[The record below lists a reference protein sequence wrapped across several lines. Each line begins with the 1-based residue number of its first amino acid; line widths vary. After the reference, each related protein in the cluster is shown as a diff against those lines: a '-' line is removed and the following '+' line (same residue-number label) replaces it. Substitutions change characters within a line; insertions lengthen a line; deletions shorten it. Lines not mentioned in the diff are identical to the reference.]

1 MIEKIISGGQTGSDR
16 AGLDAAIELGIPYGG
31 WLPMGRKAEDG
42 SVPARYT
49 EMKELTRDGYPKR
62 TEMNVIDSDG
72 TVVFSHGRLSGGSA
86 LTRRLAGKHG
96 KPFLYVDLDIEVDHV
111 AVVHHWIIEN
121 DIRVLNVA
129 GSREAKDPGIY
140 DVVKGIVGEVLLMDG
155 AEDAGEIREMVE
167 WYRVAA

>member
-1 MIEKIISGGQTGSDR
+1 MIEKIISGGQSGAER
-16 AGLDAAIELGIPYGG
+16 AGLDAAIELDTPYGG

-49 EMKELTRDGYPKR
+49 EMKELTRGGYPKR
-62 TEMNVIDSDG
+62 TEMNVVDSDG
-72 TVVFSHGRLSGGSA
+72 TVVFSHGKLSGGSA

-96 KPFLYVDLDIEVDHV
+96 KPFLFVDLDIEVDHV
-111 AVVHHWIIEN
+111 PVVHHWVVEN

-129 GSREAKDPGIY
+129 GSRESKVPGIY
-140 DVVKGIVGEVLLMDG
+140 AMVKEIVREVLLMDG
-155 AEDAGEIREMVE
+155 GSEVGEIREMVA